1 MVGFAQINS
10 TKRLIL
16 STKREVT
23 SPRTHTP
30 LRQLADFLQRGR
42 CDVKQYAL
50 VVWGAKLV
58 QKLVLKKYV
67 FVNLFI
73 KFLKEERRVI
83 FLLFF
88 VRHILGCASSPT
100 FLRLSFAYPSL
111 IVRSSFAVSISEVR
125 GK

>member
-1 MVGFAQINS
+1 MFSLFQ
-10 TKRLIL
+10 
-16 STKREVT
+16 
-23 SPRTHTP
+23 
-30 LRQLADFLQRGR
+30 
-42 CDVKQYAL
+42 
-50 VVWGAKLV
+50 GAKVV

-83 FLLFF
+83 F
-88 VRHILGCASSPT
+88 RSSHT
-100 FLRLSFAYPSL
+100 RLRQLADFPSL

>member
-1 MVGFAQINS
+1 M
-10 TKRLIL
+10 L
-16 STKREVT
+16 S
-23 SPRTHTP
+23 
-30 LRQLADFLQRGR
+30 LFQ
-42 CDVKQYAL
+42 
-50 VVWGAKLV
+50 GAKVV

-73 KFLKEERRVI
+73 KFLKEERRVT

-111 IVRSSFAVSISEVR
+111 IVRCKYISSKGKVR
-125 GK
+125 RNFFLQN

>member
-1 MVGFAQINS
+1 MVGCFAQKKIDEKANFIDE
-10 TKRLIL
+10 KFFLI
-16 STKREVT
+16 V
-23 SPRTHTP
+23 
-30 LRQLADFLQRGR
+30 
-42 CDVKQYAL
+42 YAL
-50 VVWGAKLV
+50 IIWGAKLV

-100 FLRLSFAYPSL
+100 FVRHILGCASSPTFLRLSFAHRSL
-111 IVRSSFAVSISEVR
+111 
-125 GK
+125 

>member
-1 MVGFAQINS
+1 MFSLFQ
-10 TKRLIL
+10 
-16 STKREVT
+16 
-23 SPRTHTP
+23 
-30 LRQLADFLQRGR
+30 
-42 CDVKQYAL
+42 
-50 VVWGAKLV
+50 GAKV
-58 QKLVLKKYV
+58 EQKLVLKKYV

-111 IVRSSFAVSISEVR
+111 ILRSSFAVSISEVR
-125 GK
+125 GKWGGIFFFRIDKFAN